1 MSRARHPPA
10 PRAQRGVPTQDRQQP
25 PLQHPGSN
33 KEGTTMPKMKPHS
46 GTQKRVKITGSGKLR
61 RQKANRRHYLEH
73 KPSTLTR
80 RLEGTTPVAK
90 ADRSRIKKL
99 LGK

>member
-1 MSRARHPPA
+1 
-10 PRAQRGVPTQDRQQP
+10 
-25 PLQHPGSN
+25 
-33 KEGTTMPKMKPHS
+33 MPKMKSHS
-46 GTQKRVKITGSGKLR
+46 GASKRFKMTGSGKLR

-80 RLEGTTPVAK
+80 RLEGTENVAK
-90 ADRSRIKKL
+90 ADVKKVRKL